1 MVLTDLRHLMFLNV
15 LTCSQGVSTITDIP
29 SLEELIAFMAF
40 DLTLAIVS
48 SASSVREP

>member
-1 MVLTDLRHLMFLNV
+1 MVLKDLRHLMFLNV

-40 DLTLAIVS
+40 DFTLAIVS
-48 SASSVREP
+48 FASSVREP